1 MRKNTFFLKNNFYLG
16 PALQALPDIWSD
28 LFRVM
33 DDIKESVRIA
43 AGKAVNALSRT
54 CIRMCDSAQ
63 SGAKASEENVK
74 VILPTILDKG
84 LASNAKEVRA
94 MALQT
99 IVKIT
104 KSAGP
109 LLKVN

>member
-1 MRKNTFFLKNNFYLG
+1 
-16 PALQALPDIWSD
+16 
-28 LFRVM
+28 M

-63 SGAKASEENVK
+63 SGAKASEEHVQ
-74 VILPTILDKG
+74 VILPPILDKG
-84 LASNAKEVRA
+84 LSSSVSEVRA
-94 MALQT
+94 VALNT
-99 IVKIT
+99 VVKIT

-109 LLKVN
+109 LLKVSSYSTQRIN